1 MRTKLL
7 AFVVF
12 AALPCF
18 GQTFGEITGV
28 VTDPSTALVVGATVT
43 VSNPATNL
51 TRTATTNNAGN
62 YTFPS
67 LLPGVYSVK
76 VEMPGFQGEIR
87 GSVELQ
93 VQQVARIDFQLKV
106 GSLTEAVEV
115 VSGAPLLNT
124 ENATVGTVIENRRIV
139 DLPLNGRNFISLVAL
154 SPNVNANFANSFGGA
169 GSRQGGDRTQQ
180 QFSVAGMRR
189 EFNYF
194 TLDGVANS
202 DVNFNTYLFLP
213 SIDALQEFK
222 VQTGVYSAEFGHEAA
237 QVNVSTKSGTNEY
250 HGALFEFLRNSK
262 LDARPYAFTN
272 VVPEKNPFK
281 WNQYG
286 FTLGGPVQIPKRFDG
301 KNRLFFMSN
310 YEGFRLRNQ
319 TQTVYSTAPAA
330 MRTGDFS
337 QLLPGTLIRDP
348 LNNNQPFPGNI
359 IPKARLD
366 PIALGLLEF
375 FPQPNVAGA
384 GLVNNYL
391 ALDRNITDKDQFSQR
406 LDFVENG
413 RSSWFGRYS
422 WQDERVVQPL
432 LKLNGTNLLVN
443 VKQAMFSNIRI
454 LSPNVVNEFRFG
466 YNGFFNSN
474 GRELAYKR
482 DVVNELGIPLLS
494 DPPPAAWGIPLIN
507 ISGFSTFGDQT
518 DGPYVTN
525 DHTFQWIDGVSWT
538 RGAHAIKLGG
548 EIRRDRFNQA
558 GNQFVRGS
566 FILQGQA
573 TGYAFADYMLGYTQ
587 RDENSAGLAVT
598 QFRAT
603 SQAYYANDSW
613 KVRPN
618 LTVEMGLRYEFTPS
632 WADRGDSLINADVP
646 YIDTTPNVPLDRHPT
661 LIRIGSGGFYDNSL
675 VLFDPSVRVARDGR
689 LGDRLVASDYKNF
702 APRLGIAWSP
712 SAKWTVRAGAGIFY
726 VQDQGNPRFDMGRTI
741 AGRKRDIAT
750 RNELTFERPFLSSGT
765 NPCNVPS
772 PPFVCVSTPQI
783 FANMHQRRTPY
794 IETYELNIQRQLTR
808 DTVAEIGYLGTQ
820 GHQLERLYYLNQPV
834 PGVTPVD
841 RRAPYPELGIIQEV
855 GNVIDSNYNS
865 FTAKLTRRL
874 SGGLTLLA
882 GYTLSKSIDDGSG
895 LRVIGTDGVHPQD
908 SRCLRCERSLSIFDA
923 RQRFVTSVLYDLPVG
938 KGRKY
943 LNRGIASSIIGGWE
957 FSSIVTASTGFPE
970 NIQDGLDRSNTAVGN
985 DRPNATG
992 ISPKLAHPSPDAWFN
1007 IQAFALQPLGTFG
1020 NVGRDV
1026 LTGPGIVSWD
1036 FSTLKNFNLTE
1047 RSYLQFR
1054 FEAFNAANHPVW
1066 GDPGV
1071 LLSAN
1076 QFTSAGVPIPGTGS
1090 FGQITTTRNGIDM
1103 RQLQFSLKLI
1113 F

>member
-1 MRTKLL
+1 MRRKLL

-28 VTDPSTALVVGATVT
+28 VTDPAGAVVVGAAVT

-76 VEMPGFQGEIR
+76 AEMAGFQGEIR
-87 GSVELQ
+87 GGVELQ

-106 GSLTEAVEV
+106 GSLTETVEV
-115 VSGAPLLNT
+115 IVGAPLLNT

-139 DLPLNGRNFISLVAL
+139 DLPLNGRNFISLIGL

-237 QVNVSTKSGTNEY
+237 QVNVSTKGGTNEY
-250 HGALFEFLRNSK
+250 HGAVFEFLRNSS
-262 LDARPYAFTN
+262 LDARPYAFTSE
-272 VVPEKNPFK
+272 VPEKSPFK

-286 FTLGGPVQIPKRFDG
+286 FTLGGPVQIPKLFDG

-319 TQTVYSTAPAA
+319 SQIVYSTAPAA

-359 IPKARLD
+359 IPKTRLD

-375 FPQPNVAGA
+375 FPLPNVAGA

-391 ALDRNITDKDQFSQR
+391 ALNRNITDKDQFSQR
-406 LDFVENG
+406 LDFVESA
-413 RSSWFGRYS
+413 RSNWFGRYS
-422 WQDERVVQPL
+422 WQDERVVQPV

-443 VKQAMFSNIRI
+443 VKQAMISNIRI

-482 DVVNELGIPLLS
+482 DVVKELGLPLLS

-538 RGAHAIKLGG
+538 RGAATTTWWSSPG
-548 EIRRDRFNQA
+548 
-558 GNQFVRGS
+558 
-566 FILQGQA
+566 A
-573 TGYAFADYMLGYTQ
+573 TGSPACA
-587 RDENSAGLAVT
+587 
-598 QFRAT
+598 
-603 SQAYYANDSW
+603 
-613 KVRPN
+613 RP
-618 LTVEMGLRYEFTPS
+618 
-632 WADRGDSLINADVP
+632 W
-646 YIDTTPNVPLDRHPT
+646 
-661 LIRIGSGGFYDNSL
+661 
-675 VLFDPSVRVARDGR
+675 
-689 LGDRLVASDYKNF
+689 
-702 APRLGIAWSP
+702 
-712 SAKWTVRAGAGIFY
+712 
-726 VQDQGNPRFDMGRTI
+726 
-741 AGRKRDIAT
+741 
-750 RNELTFERPFLSSGT
+750 
-765 NPCNVPS
+765 
-772 PPFVCVSTPQI
+772 
-783 FANMHQRRTPY
+783 
-794 IETYELNIQRQLTR
+794 
-808 DTVAEIGYLGTQ
+808 
-820 GHQLERLYYLNQPV
+820 
-834 PGVTPVD
+834 
-841 RRAPYPELGIIQEV
+841 
-855 GNVIDSNYNS
+855 
-865 FTAKLTRRL
+865 
-874 SGGLTLLA
+874 
-882 GYTLSKSIDDGSG
+882 
-895 LRVIGTDGVHPQD
+895 
-908 SRCLRCERSLSIFDA
+908 
-923 RQRFVTSVLYDLPVG
+923 
-938 KGRKY
+938 
-943 LNRGIASSIIGGWE
+943 
-957 FSSIVTASTGFPE
+957 
-970 NIQDGLDRSNTAVGN
+970 
-985 DRPNATG
+985 
-992 ISPKLAHPSPDAWFN
+992 
-1007 IQAFALQPLGTFG
+1007 
-1020 NVGRDV
+1020 
-1026 LTGPGIVSWD
+1026 
-1036 FSTLKNFNLTE
+1036 
-1047 RSYLQFR
+1047 
-1054 FEAFNAANHPVW
+1054 
-1066 GDPGV
+1066 
-1071 LLSAN
+1071 
-1076 QFTSAGVPIPGTGS
+1076 
-1090 FGQITTTRNGIDM
+1090 
-1103 RQLQFSLKLI
+1103 
-1113 F
+1113 